1 MKEQTAYEEMQVRKI
16 EEWKG
21 EEIGGFSRKLG
32 ALFRPVGNLIDAVIP
47 QSALE
52 HALDGIGSAGNFLT
66 DEKDILKG
74 ADVSAIH
81 ELRTKDLAV
90 SDHLANEVHNMAI
103 LMAAG
108 AGGLITP
115 IVADIPA
122 LLVLSMR
129 TIHKIG
135 LCYGYETN
143 TAQEQLYALQILSI
157 VAANST
163 EEKRAA
169 IDELTLLKAALRSP
183 QNALI
188 EKDAQDRRPLL
199 IHQLCRQLGTNLAK
213 RKAAQLIPGVGTV
226 VAIAVNGS
234 FIRDLGYATIRSYQ
248 ERWLTDNDKWSYV
261 G

>member
-16 EEWKG
+16 EEWKC

-74 ADVSAIH
+74 GDVSAIH

-129 TIHKIG
+129 TIYKIG
-135 LCYGYETN
+135 LC
-143 TAQEQLYALQILSI
+143 
-157 VAANST
+157 
-163 EEKRAA
+163 
-169 IDELTLLKAALRSP
+169 
-183 QNALI
+183 
-188 EKDAQDRRPLL
+188 
-199 IHQLCRQLGTNLAK
+199 
-213 RKAAQLIPGVGTV
+213 
-226 VAIAVNGS
+226 
-234 FIRDLGYATIRSYQ
+234 
-248 ERWLTDNDKWSYV
+248 
-261 G
+261 